1 MKQQVEIIITAVY
14 NDKVLLNYD
23 SHHKK
28 YRLPVAEMVFRSSPE
43 ELIGSYFQKSYK
55 IVPDEVNIIDVY
67 ESETSERLY
76 LIYKIEFTAEQYSGL
91 MAQVGSSV
99 WFDQE
104 KINSGVGID
113 DASMAILRRFQSKI
127 FQNLNLT
134 EAVSSDDKFVL
145 YTDGGSRGNPGHSG
159 VGYAIYDLAG
169 SIIQEGSEYIG
180 IAVSGVAEYQAVLRG
195 LEASLN
201 LGIKNL
207 EVRVDNLMIAKQM
220 NGIYQVKNRELWPIH
235 ERIVKL
241 STQFE
246 KLKFVH
252 IKREFNQIADRLVNQ
267 ALDDYLT
274 NA

>member
-14 NDKVLLNYD
+14 NDKVLLSYD
-23 SHHKK
+23 AHHKN
-28 YRLPVAEMVFRSSPE
+28 YRLPAVEMAFRSSPE
-43 ELIGSYFQKSYK
+43 ELIGSYFQKNYK
-55 IVPDEVNIIDVY
+55 IVPDEIAIIDVY
-67 ESETSERLY
+67 ESEVDERLY
-76 LIYKIEFTAEQYSGL
+76 LIYKIELNAEQYSDL
-91 MAQVGSSV
+91 IAQIGQSA
-99 WFDQE
+99 WFDQA
-104 KINSGVGID
+104 KLNSGAGIHD
-113 DASMAILRRFQSKI
+113 TSKAVLRRFELKI
-127 FQNLNLT
+127 FKIIKPP
-134 EAVSSDDKFVL
+134 EPVSVANKYVL

-159 VGYAIYDLAG
+159 VGYAIYDLSG
-169 SIIQEGSEYIG
+169 SVIQEGCEYIG

-195 LEASLN
+195 LEAALN

-220 NGIYQVKNRELWPIH
+220 NGLYQVKNRELWPIH

>member
-1 MKQQVEIIITAVY
+1 MKQQVEIIVTTVY
-14 NDKVLLNYD
+14 NDKVLLSYD
-23 SHHKK
+23 SHHKN
-28 YRLPVAEMVFRSSPE
+28 YRLPTLELMFRSSPE
-43 ELIGSYFQKSYK
+43 ELIGTYFQKTYK
-55 IVPDEVNIIDVY
+55 IIAGDITIVDVY
-67 ESETSERLY
+67 ESEIEERLY
-76 LIYKIEFTAEQYSGL
+76 LIYKINLNAEQYSAVL
-91 MAQVGSSV
+91 AQIGPAA
-99 WFDQE
+99 WFDQA
-104 KINSGVGID
+104 KLNSGVGINYTTK
-113 DASMAILRRFQSKI
+113 IVLRRFEGNI
-127 FQNLNLT
+127 FKLVKPPEVVT
-134 EAVSSDDKFVL
+134 AVDKYVL

-159 VGYAIYDLAG
+159 VGYAIYDLSG
-169 SIIQEGSEYIG
+169 SSIQEGSEYIG

-195 LEASLN
+195 LEAALN

-220 NGIYQVKNRELWPIH
+220 NGLYQVKNRELWPIH

-267 ALDDYLT
+267 ALDEYLT

>member
-1 MKQQVEIIITAVY
+1 MKQQVEIIITTVY
-14 NDKVLLNYD
+14 NDRVLLNYD
-23 SHHKK
+23 AHHKY
-28 YRLPVAEMVFRSSPE
+28 YRLPVLETAFRSSPE
-43 ELIGSYFQKSYK
+43 ELIGGYFQKNYK
-55 IVPDEVNIIDVY
+55 IIPDEIAIVDVY
-67 ESETSERLY
+67 ESEIDEKLY
-76 LIYKIEFTAEQYSGL
+76 LIYKIEFNSEQYASL
-91 MAQVGSSV
+91 IAQIGQSA
-99 WFDQE
+99 WFDQA
-104 KINSGVGID
+104 KLNSGVGIHD
-113 DASMAILRRFQSKI
+113 TSRAVLRRFESKI
-127 FQNLNLT
+127 FKTIKPPEPISAANKYL
-134 EAVSSDDKFVL
+134 L

-159 VGYAIYDLAG
+159 VGYAIYDLSG
-169 SIIQEGSEYIG
+169 SVIQEGSEYIG

-195 LEASLN
+195 LEAALG

-220 NGIYQVKNRELWPIH
+220 NGLYQVKNRELWPIH

-274 NA
+274 NV

>member
-1 MKQQVEIIITAVY
+1 MKQQVEIIIATVY

-23 SHHKK
+23 SHHKN
-28 YRLPVAEMVFRSSPE
+28 YRLPVVEMAFRSSPE
-43 ELIGSYFQKSYK
+43 ETIGSYFQKNYK
-55 IVPDEVNIIDVY
+55 IIPDEMAIVDVY
-67 ESETSERLY
+67 ESEADERLY
-76 LIYKIEFTAEQYSGL
+76 LIYKVEFSAEQYSSL
-91 MAQVGSSV
+91 VAQLGMSA
-99 WFDQE
+99 WFDQA
-104 KINSGVGID
+104 KLNSGVGID
-113 DASMAILRRFQSKI
+113 DVSKIILRRFEAKI
-127 FQNLNLT
+127 FKISKPPELI
-134 EAVSSDDKFVL
+134 SSVNKYLL

-159 VGYAIYDLAG
+159 VGYAIYDLSG
-169 SIIQEGSEYIG
+169 SVIQEGCEYIG

-195 LEASLN
+195 LEAALN

-220 NGIYQVKNRELWPIH
+220 NGLYQVKNRELWPIH

-241 STQFE
+241 SMQFE

>member
-14 NDKVLLNYD
+14 NDKVLLSYD
-23 SHHKK
+23 AHHKN
-28 YRLPVAEMVFRSSPE
+28 YRLPAVEMAFRSSPE
-43 ELIGSYFQKSYK
+43 ELIGSYFQKNYK
-55 IVPDEVNIIDVY
+55 IIPDEIAIIDVY
-67 ESETSERLY
+67 ESEVDERLY
-76 LIYKIEFTAEQYSGL
+76 LIYKIELNVEQYSDL
-91 MAQVGSSV
+91 IAQIGQSA
-99 WFDQE
+99 WFDQV
-104 KINSGVGID
+104 KLNSGVGIHD
-113 DASMAILRRFQSKI
+113 TSKAVLRRFELKI
-127 FQNLNLT
+127 FKIIKPP
-134 EAVSSDDKFVL
+134 EPVSAANKYVL

-159 VGYAIYDLAG
+159 VGYAIYDLSG
-169 SIIQEGSEYIG
+169 SVIQEGCEYIG

-195 LEASLN
+195 LEAALN
-201 LGIKNL
+201 LGVKNL

-220 NGIYQVKNRELWPIH
+220 NGLYQVKNRELWPIH

>member
-1 MKQQVEIIITAVY
+1 M
-14 NDKVLLNYD
+14 
-23 SHHKK
+23 
-28 YRLPVAEMVFRSSPE
+28 FRSSPE
-43 ELIGSYFQKSYK
+43 ELIGTYFQKTYK
-55 IVPDEVNIIDVY
+55 IIAGDITIVDVY
-67 ESETSERLY
+67 ESEIEERLY
-76 LIYKIEFTAEQYSGL
+76 LIYKINLNAEQYSAVI
-91 MAQVGSSV
+91 AQIGPAA
-99 WFDQE
+99 WFDQD
-104 KINSGVGID
+104 KLNSGVGINYTTK
-113 DASMAILRRFQSKI
+113 IVLRRFEGNI
-127 FQNLNLT
+127 FKLVKPPEVVT
-134 EAVSSDDKFVL
+134 AVDKYVL

-159 VGYAIYDLAG
+159 VGYAIYDLSG
-169 SIIQEGSEYIG
+169 SSIQEGSEYIG

-195 LEASLN
+195 LEAALN

-220 NGIYQVKNRELWPIH
+220 NGLYQVKNRELWPIH

-267 ALDDYLT
+267 ALDEYLT